1 MVKGRKERCS
11 QPELASHHTRLS
23 LPQAPAMI
31 RSHQGA
37 ICCCNRLPVHFTNQ
51 IPSPVVKASST
62 GWRQGRNAQALLS
75 LHYSQTLLPST
86 DEERCGGGLEKARCC
101 FFNSEKDWESAA
113 PEKNPGGKEPRGP
126 KPWVVRGRSAVASR
140 RSAGGEAG
148 PGELAALH
156 GWPCSLVLQSQTL

>member
-1 MVKGRKERCS
+1 
-11 QPELASHHTRLS
+11 
-23 LPQAPAMI
+23 
-31 RSHQGA
+31 
-37 ICCCNRLPVHFTNQ
+37 
-51 IPSPVVKASST
+51 
-62 GWRQGRNAQALLS
+62 
-75 LHYSQTLLPST
+75 
-86 DEERCGGGLEKARCC
+86 LEKARCC